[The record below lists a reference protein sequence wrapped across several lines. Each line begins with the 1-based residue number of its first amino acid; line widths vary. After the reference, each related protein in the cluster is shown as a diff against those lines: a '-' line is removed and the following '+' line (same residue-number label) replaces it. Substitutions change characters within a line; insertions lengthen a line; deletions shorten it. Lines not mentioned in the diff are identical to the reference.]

1 MGIYLGVD
9 GGGSKTFAL
18 AADATG
24 RVIGFGQAGRA
35 NHQGE
40 GLDAA
45 LREIGR
51 ACRQALGKRTATF
64 ASFCLAGADLH
75 PDFAMLRPAIEALD
89 VTAAY
94 DLRNDAWAAMRA
106 GSSHPWGAVVI
117 CGSGINAAVR
127 SPDGREFIL
136 PCLGGISGD
145 WGGGGDMALA
155 AIGAVARAWDGR
167 GPATALTER
176 VLARFGMASYEAL
189 LEALYTGTMPKQR
202 ITEIAPLIFE
212 AALAGDAVAQEI
224 IVRTGTEI
232 GHAAGSLLRRLDMHR
247 GPCEVVTGGSIFK
260 GVGPLL
266 LDAANLS
273 LHRLA
278 PLARFTRATVEPVVG
293 ALLLAI
299 ELHGQ
304 TVDSKLMAR
313 LHETMP
319 AHLFTHR

>member
-1 MGIYLGVD
+1 VYG
-9 GGGSKTFAL
+9 
-18 AADATG
+18 
-24 RVIGFGQAGRA
+24 
-35 NHQGE
+35 
-40 GLDAA
+40 
-45 LREIGR
+45 
-51 ACRQALGKRTATF
+51 
-64 ASFCLAGADLH
+64 LAGADTAADTRRLH
-75 PDFAMLRPAIEALD
+75 TAIEAEDL
-89 VTAAY
+89 AATSMIV
-94 DLRNDAWAAMRA
+94 NDAFIPIRA
-106 GSSHPWGAVVI
+106 GTDRTWGVALI
-117 CGSGINAAVR
+117 CGSGVNAAGIA
-127 SPDGREFIL
+127 PDGRTARL
-136 PCLGGISGD
+136 TALGDISGD

-189 LEALYTGTMPKQR
+189 LEAIYTGEIPRQR
-202 ITEIAPLIFE
+202 IREIAPLIFE